1 MGDGDKIL
9 NLEAYHPSAT
19 FPDKIDWQAFSC
31 GASTRPSCYSMSRRT
46 AVDPTP
52 LRTLAIRT
60 RLHHTQRTVPQ
71 PVQRTPL
78 SALQKLVKDARKIIV
93 DPVLES
99 IYRTAHSDSTLDP
112 TSTSNDINDQEP
124 PTTILST
131 ALPEDRS
138 ETRTPSV
145 QESTR
150 TRELKKR
157 KVRPDLA
164 VGCKLGEEGSDSMF
178 MHHDDDES
186 PEVDASTGIT
196 HHSALPTPV
205 DGTSVQGEEDADSSC
220 ATPVRQSGR
229 HSDHGLSRSAGRAP
243 TYPADL
249 SVRSSR
255 IRKPSLKLQPQGP
268 AELKDPSSAL
278 PSPSSLGKR
287 SRESSEVKSAARKP
301 KMEPLCSSADANT
314 EMNKSRSDTYKQVWS
329 VSEQHLLERLLDEIP
344 DGERNRYVFQRSRP
358 ATLFHCSWAAGQRY
372 RRPWEDGG
380 HRDRWRVGFRSIS
393 RS

>member
-1 MGDGDKIL
+1 LGDGDKIL
-9 NLEAYHPSAT
+9 KLEAYHPSAT

-31 GASTRPSCYSMSRRT
+31 GASTRPSSCSIPRRII
-46 AVDPTP
+46 ADPTP

-112 TSTSNDINDQEP
+112 TFTSNDTNDPEP
-124 PTTILST
+124 PTTILPTPLS
-131 ALPEDRS
+131 EDKS
-138 ETRTPSV
+138 ETRTPSM

-164 VGCKLGEEGSDSMF
+164 VGCKFGEGSDSMF

-186 PEVDASTGIT
+186 TELDASTGIT
-196 HHSALPTPV
+196 LTLHSTLPTPV

-220 ATPVRQSGR
+220 ATPIHQSGQ
-229 HSDHGLSRSAGRAP
+229 HSEHGLGRAGPAPAYP
-243 TYPADL
+243 TDL

-255 IRKPSLKLQPQGP
+255 IRKPSLKLQPQGLV
-268 AELKDPSSAL
+268 ELKDPSSAL

-287 SRESSEVKSAARKP
+287 SRESSEVKSATRKP
-301 KMEPLCSSADANT
+301 KTEPLSSSADANT

-344 DGERNRYVFQRSRP
+344 DGERNRYVFRLARLV
-358 ATLFHCSWAAGQRY
+358 TLFTVPVQLGKDIAGYGRT
-372 RRPWEDGG
+372 EDTETGSESG
-380 HRDRWRVGFRSIS
+380 SEVF
-393 RS
+393 